1 MKRILLSMLATFAA
15 FAAGSAQS
23 FEFRY
28 NASPIEDG
36 ATLEY
41 ESMPN
46 IIPIPGQEY
55 ICVPRLFTV
64 ANVSASP
71 LTFTAS
77 LRITEN
83 SMEASAQMCTGG
95 QCKPVTQS
103 WSGSFTV
110 APGETE
116 ALQYEAW
123 PSKPG
128 TMTTV
133 FTATAAG
140 ETKTVNFLFKHSV
153 ASGITEATTE
163 ASLYDVFSLSGSLVG
178 HSLAPAAL
186 RKLPA
191 GAYIVRPVGDAG
203 GTSVKKV
210 IVR

>member
-1 MKRILLSMLATFAA
+1 MKRVLLSLFAALAA

-28 NASPIEDG
+28 NGEPIEDG

-41 ESMPN
+41 ESMRD
-46 IIPIPGQEY
+46 ILPGHEY
-55 ICVPRLFTV
+55 VCVPRLFTV

-83 SMEASAQMCTGG
+83 SMEATAQMCTGG
-95 QCKPVTQS
+95 QCMPVTQS

-163 ASLYDVFSLSGSLVG
+163 APAYDVYSLSGSLVG
-178 HSLAPAAL
+178 QSLAPAAL
-186 RKLPA
+186 RQLPA

-203 GTSVKKV
+203 GTNVKKV

>member
-1 MKRILLSMLATFAA
+1 MKRVLLSLFAALAA

-28 NASPIEDG
+28 NGEPIEDG

-41 ESMPN
+41 ESMRD
-46 IIPIPGQEY
+46 ILPGHEY
-55 ICVPRLFTV
+55 VCVPRLFTV

-71 LTFTAS
+71 LMFTAS

-83 SMEASAQMCTGG
+83 SMEAPARMCTGG
-95 QCKPVTQS
+95 QCDYLEMQF

-163 ASLYDVFSLSGSLVG
+163 ASLYDVYSLSGSLVG